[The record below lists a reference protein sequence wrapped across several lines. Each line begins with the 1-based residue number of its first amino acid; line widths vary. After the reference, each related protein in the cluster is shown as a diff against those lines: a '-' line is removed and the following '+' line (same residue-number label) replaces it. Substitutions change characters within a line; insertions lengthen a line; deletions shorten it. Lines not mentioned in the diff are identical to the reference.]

1 MADKKTGLIEE
12 TVAAGPS
19 SVDLFRTVFERIQTA
34 IMVVDPVLHK
44 IVDVNPLMESLTG
57 FSRNQLLGNGCQG
70 FVCPVKCGECPI
82 TDLHK
87 NVLNIESEI
96 INVKGER
103 VPVLKTVAKADIGGK
118 EYLIE
123 SFTDITDRVR
133 ADERQLALIVF
144 LSESILRAKKPLELM
159 QADFRELAGQVA
171 SGDYD
176 AEDIRMQLQM
186 HANNLGQILINIEEL
201 QKNAVEGR
209 TSDLPLEYRE
219 FFVRK

>member
-87 NVLNIESEI
+87 NVLNIEREI

-201 QKNAVEGR
+201 QRNAVEGR

>member
-1 MADKKTGLIEE
+1 MAEKKTGLIEE
-12 TVAAGPS
+12 AVAAGPS
-19 SVDLFRTVFERIQTA
+19 SVDLFRTIFERIQTA
-34 IMVVDPVLHK
+34 IMVVDPVAHK

-70 FVCPVKCGECPI
+70 FVCPAKCGECPV

-87 NVLNIESEI
+87 NVLNIEREI
-96 INVKGER
+96 INVKGVR
-103 VPVLKTVAKADIGGK
+103 VPVMKTVAKAEIGGK

-171 SGDYD
+171 SEDYD